1 LKDCLGALFISAQ
14 KLRRFQN
21 RLACAVTLKTDLLEQ
36 SKKETTNLAVMIAEM
51 LVVVV
56 VVLATQSGNGCDVLF

>member
-1 LKDCLGALFISAQ
+1 M
-14 KLRRFQN
+14 
-21 RLACAVTLKTDLLEQ
+21 Q

-56 VVLATQSGNGCDVLF
+56 VVLATQLLQIRYY